1 MTLWVD
7 SLVAAQLGSSGL
19 GRAPSSASVMNCGQV
34 DGFAD
39 VGWDIWV
46 CAVLG
51 HVEAHALSRLG
62 CVHMAESGATEMSG
76 GMQAFLNF
84 KYIFTFLIQTP
95 GLRPAEYHFCYI
107 LLVKVRRKTQQEVK

>member
-19 GRAPSSASVMNCGQV
+19 GRASSSTSVMNRGQV

-39 VGWDIWV
+39 VGWDIWARAALV
-46 CAVLG
+46 
-51 HVEAHALSRLG
+51 HVVAHALGRLG
-62 CVHMAESGATEMSG
+62 HVHMAESGATEMSG

-84 KYIFTFLIQTP
+84 
-95 GLRPAEYHFCYI
+95 
-107 LLVKVRRKTQQEVK
+107 

>member
-46 CAVLG
+46 CAALG

-84 KYIFTFLIQTP
+84 
-95 GLRPAEYHFCYI
+95 
-107 LLVKVRRKTQQEVK
+107 